1 MGMIK
6 PQVDRHVK
14 VPKDKVG
21 VFEFSGLVFDTG
33 IILEEKPA
41 DELRTSLHWH
51 KIDRYFY
58 ETISCLL

>member
-1 MGMIK
+1 MRMIK

-21 VFEFSGLVFDTG
+21 FFEISGLAFDTG

-41 DELRTSLHWH
+41 GELLGELRTSL
-51 KIDRYFY
+51 R
-58 ETISCLL
+58 